1 MKVLSSICLI
11 TPDVPRL
18 RAFYRDMLQIEPD
31 GDAGFS
37 SFSLPGGRLALFSEA
52 DMDRMAPGCVRGA
65 GRGASVLEFEVDD
78 VDAECERLG
87 ALDAA
92 IVKPPTTQ
100 PWGNRSVW
108 FRDPDGHLIN
118 FYAHVGERAV
128 RTPREVA
135 RRFFQRLLN
144 DHDLSACD
152 AYLSPQYRDHD
163 AGEGALLGP
172 EPAKVYVTELLATY
186 PDLHVTIDDLVVEGD
201 RVAGRLHWVGTHATT
216 RAPFDQRGLV
226 WLRFDVEGRIAER
239 WSAYWG

>member
-1 MKVLSSICLI
+1 MAIA
-11 TPDVPRL
+11 P
-18 RAFYRDMLQIEPD
+18 E
-31 GDAGFS
+31 GDDTFT
-37 SFSLPGGRLALFSEA
+37 SFALPGATLALFGEA
-52 DMDRMAPGCVRGA
+52 DMERMAAGSTRDA

-92 IVKPPTTQ
+92 IAKPPTTQ
-100 PWGNRSVW
+100 AWGSRSVW

-128 RTPREVA
+128 KTPREVA

-152 AYLSPQYRDHD
+152 AYLSPQFRDHD
-163 AGEGALLGP
+163 AGEGAPLGP
-172 EPAKVYVTELLATY
+172 EPAKAYVTELLATY
-186 PDLHVTIDDLVVEGD
+186 PNLHVTIDDLVVEGD
-201 RVAGRLHWVGTHATT
+201 RVAGRLHWEGTHATT

-226 WLRFDVEGRIAER
+226 WLRFDVEGRIVER
-239 WSAYWG
+239 WSAY